1 MMEKIDKIILG
12 SNAFEGVGYLSRAQT
27 RHYLEFFSKKENIIP
42 ILEASSNLGIK
53 SFMCS
58 NNSNILSS
66 LEDFKSS
73 SDLSIL
79 AVIPNAYEY
88 ARESTEKGVLGTILS
103 RAKEIDLYQRIRMGL
118 RALSKIQGIVT
129 KDLLTLLTNLM
140 DFEMASFH
148 SYNVTGVILHGQV
161 TDLALSSDN
170 KEIFDVYQE
179 IVRERYKA
187 QPILATHNFGT
198 LLPKLMEWNIKLPI
212 MASFNKKGFIMKPTQ
227 EECERMLEKTDYFII
242 AKKVMAGGRL
252 SPEEAFQYLSDKNI
266 GSVVLGVGSLSEAYH
281 TLSVAKSIFLNP

>member
-1 MMEKIDKIILG
+1 MEKIDKIILG

-27 RHYLEFFSKKENIIP
+27 RHYLEFFSKKKNIMP
-42 ILEASSNLGIK
+42 ILEASYNLGIK

-58 NNSNILSS
+58 NNTNILSA
-66 LEDFKSS
+66 LQDFKNS

-103 RAKEIDLYQRIRMGL
+103 RAKEIDLYQKIRMGL
-118 RALSKIQGIVT
+118 RTLSKIQGIIT

-148 SYNVTGVILHGQV
+148 SHNVAGVILHGQV

-198 LLPKLMEWNIKLPI
+198 LLPKLMDWNIKLPI

-227 EECERMLEKTDYFII
+227 EECERLLEKTDYFII

>member
-1 MMEKIDKIILG
+1 MEKIDRIILG
-12 SNAFEGVGYLSRAQT
+12 SNAFEGVGYLSRVQT

-42 ILEASSNLGIK
+42 ILEASFNLGVR

-58 NNSNILSS
+58 NNSNILSA
-66 LEDFKSS
+66 LEAYANSP
-73 SDLSIL
+73 DLSIL

-88 ARESTEKGVLGTILS
+88 ARESTEKGVLGTILGKS
-103 RAKEIDLYQRIRMGL
+103 KEIDLYRKVRMGL
-118 RALSKIQGIVT
+118 RALRKIQGIIT

-148 SYNVTGVILHGQV
+148 PYKVTGIVLHGQV
-161 TDLALSSDN
+161 TDLALSSN
-170 KEIFDVYQE
+170 NREVFDVYQE

-198 LLPKLMEWNIKLPI
+198 LLPKLMEWQIHMPI
-212 MASFNKKGFIMKPTQ
+212 MASFNKKGFIMKPSQ
-227 EECERMLEKTDYFII
+227 KECEQLLKRTDYYII
-242 AKKVMAGGRL
+242 AKKVMAGGRI
-252 SPEEAFQYLSDKNI
+252 SPEEAFPYLLDKNI

-281 TLSVAKSIFLNP
+281 TLSVAKSTLL

>member
-1 MMEKIDKIILG
+1 MEKIDRIILG
-12 SNAFEGVGYLSRAQT
+12 SNAFEGVGYLSRTQT

-42 ILEASSNLGIK
+42 ILEASFNLGIK

-58 NNSNILSS
+58 NNSNILSALAS
-66 LEDFKSS
+66 FKNHK
-73 SDLSIL
+73 DLSIL

-103 RAKEIDLYQRIRMGL
+103 KAKEIDMYRKVRMGL
-118 RALSKIQGIVT
+118 RALRNIQGIIT

-148 SYNVTGVILHGQV
+148 PYKVTGVILHGQV

-170 KEIFDVYQE
+170 REIFDVYQD
-179 IVRERYKA
+179 IVRERYKS

-198 LLPKLMEWNIKLPI
+198 LLPKLKEWKINLPVL
-212 MASFNKKGFIMKPTQ
+212 ASFNKKGFIMKPSQ
-227 EECERMLEKTDYFII
+227 EECEQLLEKTDHYII
-242 AKKVMAGGRL
+242 AKKVLAGGRL
-252 SPEEAFQYLSDKNI
+252 TPEEAFPYILDKNI
-266 GSVVLGVGSLSEAYH
+266 GSVVLGIGSLSEAYH
-281 TLSVAKSIFLNP
+281 TLSVAKSTFQSS

>member
-1 MMEKIDKIILG
+1 MDKIDKIILG
-12 SNAFEGVGYLSRAQT
+12 SNAFEGVGYISRTQT

-42 ILEASSNLGIK
+42 ILEASFNLGVR

-58 NNSNILSS
+58 NNSNILSA
-66 LEDFKSS
+66 LEAYANGSN
-73 SDLSIL
+73 LSIL

-88 ARESTEKGVLGTILS
+88 ARESTEKGVLGTILGK
-103 RAKEIDLYQRIRMGL
+103 AKEIDLYRKVRMGL
-118 RALSKIQGIVT
+118 RAIRKIQGIIT

-148 SYNVTGVILHGQV
+148 PYKVTGVILHGQV
-161 TDLALSSDN
+161 TDLALSSN
-170 KEIFDVYQE
+170 NREVFDVYQE
-179 IVRERYKA
+179 IVRERYKT

-198 LLPKLMEWNIKLPI
+198 LLPKLMEWQINMPI
-212 MASFNKKGFIMKPTQ
+212 MASFNKKGFIMKPSQ
-227 EECERMLEKTDYFII
+227 EECEQLLKRTDYYII

-252 SPEEAFQYLSDKNI
+252 SPEEAFPYLSDKNI

-281 TLSVAKSIFLNP
+281 TLSVAKSTFL

>member
-1 MMEKIDKIILG
+1 MEKIDKIILG
-12 SNAFEGVGYLSRAQT
+12 SNAFEGVGYLSRIQT
-27 RHYLEFFSKKENIIP
+27 RHYLEFFSKKENIMP
-42 ILEASSNLGIK
+42 ILEASYNLGIK

-58 NNSNILSS
+58 NNTNILSA
-66 LEDFKSS
+66 LEDFKNS

-103 RAKEIDLYQRIRMGL
+103 RAKEIDLYQKIRMGL

-148 SYNVTGVILHGQV
+148 SHNVLGVILHGQV

-198 LLPKLMEWNIKLPI
+198 LLPKLIEWNIKLPI

-227 EECERMLEKTDYFII
+227 EECERLLEKTDYFII

-252 SPEEAFQYLSDKNI
+252 SPEEAFPYLSDKNI

>member
-1 MMEKIDKIILG
+1 MEKIDKIILG

-27 RHYLEFFSKKENIIP
+27 RHYLEFFSKKENIMP
-42 ILEASSNLGIK
+42 ILEASFNLGIK

-58 NNSNILSS
+58 NNPNILSA

-88 ARESTEKGVLGTILS
+88 ARESTEKGVLGMILS

>member
-1 MMEKIDKIILG
+1 MMDKIDKIILG
-12 SNAFEGVGYLSRAQT
+12 SNSFEGVGYLSRAQT
-27 RHYLEFFSKKENIIP
+27 RHYLEFFSRKENIIP
-42 ILEASSNLGIK
+42 ILDASFNLGIK

-58 NNSNILSS
+58 NNSNILSA
-66 LEDFKSS
+66 LEGFANS

-103 RAKEIDLYQRIRMGL
+103 RAKEIDLYRKVRMGL
-118 RALSKIQGIVT
+118 RALRKIQGIIT

-148 SYNVTGVILHGQV
+148 SHHVTGVILHGQV

-170 KEIFDVYQE
+170 REIFDVYQE
-179 IVRERYKA
+179 IVRERYKV

-198 LLPKLMEWNIKLPI
+198 LLPKLMEWKIKLPI
-212 MASFNKKGFIMKPTQ
+212 LASFNKKGFIMKPTQ
-227 EECERMLEKTDYFII
+227 EECERLLEKTDYFII
-242 AKKVMAGGRL
+242 AKKVLAGGRL
-252 SPEEAFQYLSDKNI
+252 SPEEAFPYLGGKNI
-266 GSVVLGVGSLSEAYH
+266 GSVVLGVGSLPETYH
-281 TLSVAKSIFLNP
+281 TLSVAKSVFLNP

>member
-1 MMEKIDKIILG
+1 MDKIDKIILG
-12 SNAFEGVGYLSRAQT
+12 SNSFEGVGYLSRAQT
-27 RHYLEFFSKKENIIP
+27 RHYLEFFSRKENIIP
-42 ILEASSNLGIK
+42 ILDASFNLGIK

-58 NNSNILSS
+58 NNSNILSA
-66 LEDFKSS
+66 LEGFANS

-103 RAKEIDLYQRIRMGL
+103 RAKEIDLYRKVRMGL
-118 RALSKIQGIVT
+118 RALRKIQGIIT

-148 SYNVTGVILHGQV
+148 SHHVTGVILHGQV

-170 KEIFDVYQE
+170 REIFDVYQE
-179 IVRERYKA
+179 IVRERYKV

-198 LLPKLMEWNIKLPI
+198 LLPKLMEWKIKLPI
-212 MASFNKKGFIMKPTQ
+212 LASFNKKGFIMKPTQ
-227 EECERMLEKTDYFII
+227 EECERLLEKTDYYII

-252 SPEEAFQYLSDKNI
+252 SPEEAFPYLKEKNV
-266 GSVVLGVGSLSEAYH
+266 GSVVLGVGSLSETYH
-281 TLSVAKSIFLNP
+281 TLSVAKSAFLSP

>member
-1 MMEKIDKIILG
+1 MEKIDKIILG

-27 RHYLEFFSKKENIIP
+27 RHYLEFFSKKENIMP
-42 ILEASSNLGIK
+42 ILEASFNLGIK

-58 NNSNILSS
+58 NNPNILSA

-88 ARESTEKGVLGTILS
+88 ARESTEKGVLGMILS

-179 IVRERYKA
+179 IVRERYKV

-198 LLPKLMEWNIKLPI
+198 LLPKLMEW
-212 MASFNKKGFIMKPTQ
+212 
-227 EECERMLEKTDYFII
+227 
-242 AKKVMAGGRL
+242 
-252 SPEEAFQYLSDKNI
+252 
-266 GSVVLGVGSLSEAYH
+266 
-281 TLSVAKSIFLNP
+281 

>member
-1 MMEKIDKIILG
+1 MEKIDKIILG

-27 RHYLEFFSKKENIIP
+27 RHYLEFFSKKENIMP
-42 ILEASSNLGIK
+42 ILEASFNLGIK

-58 NNSNILSS
+58 NNPNILSA

-88 ARESTEKGVLGTILS
+88 ARESTEKGVLGMILS

-179 IVRERYKA
+179 IVRERYKV